1 MKDLETVRAYLLSR
15 PGAVETRPFGP
26 QPLVVKVGG
35 KMFALLSE
43 DATPLQI
50 ALKCEPAHAMF
61 LRDTFPAV
69 QPGYHLNKEHWN
81 TVTLDGSISEE
92 GIRAM
97 IDESYQ
103 LVVGGLSKA
112 ARLRLGRE
120 DQAERSED

>member
-1 MKDLETVRAYLLSR
+1 MKDLETVRAYVLSR

-35 KMFALLSE
+35 KIFALLSE
-43 DATPLQI
+43 DAKPLQI
-50 ALKCEPAHAMF
+50 SLKCEPAHAMF

-69 QPGYHLNKEHWN
+69 RPGYHLNKEHWN

-112 ARLRLGRE
+112 ARQRLGRE
-120 DQAERSED
+120 GQAEHGKD

>member
-1 MKDLETVRAYLLSR
+1 MNHETLYAYLLSL
-15 PGAVETRPFGP
+15 PGAAAERPFGP

-35 KMFALLSE
+35 KIFALVAE
-43 DATPLQI
+43 DATPLTI
-50 ALKCEPAHAMF
+50 SLKCEPAHAQF

-81 TVTLDGSISEE
+81 TVTLDGSIPDE
-92 GIRAM
+92 GIHAM

-112 ARLRLGRE
+112 ARLKITSN
-120 DQAERSED
+120 A